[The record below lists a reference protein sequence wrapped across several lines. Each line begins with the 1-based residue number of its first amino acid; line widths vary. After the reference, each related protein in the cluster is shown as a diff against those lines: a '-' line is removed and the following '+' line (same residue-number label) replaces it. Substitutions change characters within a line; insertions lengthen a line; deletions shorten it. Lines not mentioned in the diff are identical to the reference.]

1 MSFCSLG
8 RIDYPVR
15 YSGPMARLEGVL
27 LIRLLSRTMK
37 DLLFG
42 EPIVKLPFDHRSIK
56 QIDAKKSEELLYF
69 AIELRLR
76 ELRQMDFE
84 KYDER
89 SCLQNPLA
97 QRTRLR
103 Q

>member
-37 DLLFG
+37 DLLFVRYAPLFVTG
-42 EPIVKLPFDHRSIK
+42 MVLYRWHRNHQLAPVAGCLDLI
-56 QIDAKKSEELLYF
+56 SEVPRVHDMGHLV
-69 AIELRLR
+69 AI
-76 ELRQMDFE
+76 
-84 KYDER
+84 
-89 SCLQNPLA
+89 
-97 QRTRLR
+97 
-103 Q
+103 